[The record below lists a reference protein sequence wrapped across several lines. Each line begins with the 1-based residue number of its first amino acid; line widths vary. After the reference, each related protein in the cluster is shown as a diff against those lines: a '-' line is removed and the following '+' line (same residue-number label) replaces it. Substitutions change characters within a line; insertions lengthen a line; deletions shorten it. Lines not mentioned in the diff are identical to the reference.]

1 MIIMPAQIAETR
13 RVIGLH
19 IVGTLT
25 DQTAAVEP
33 RSRSSPITAT
43 VARSSDA
50 VRGGCVVRFDWT
62 WPERAERARKPAL
75 IAASV
80 ALHVAVLGYM
90 ALRNFEAP
98 ALPGLST
105 PVTVIPVELVPRPL
119 LKDEAPREPAPAA
132 ATETLAPAA
141 SAAAPVLVPPRGRD
155 KQDEDQTP
163 AAPAG
168 RVAAA
173 APDGTPAPPSG
184 AWQVRRETLNDA
196 IARSLRQGVPGCR
209 MMRDRLSAAEQVQC
223 DSRFN
228 EAAGRAAPLR
238 GTGNPERDARFAAE
252 GARELRRYEQRRR
265 PLAGGTGVVGPG
277 DCPGSNLG
285 MGCAG
290 AHLPDVPGVDMRQG
304 ARTTHT
310 PSQGPP

>member
-1 MIIMPAQIAETR
+1 M
-13 RVIGLH
+13 
-19 IVGTLT
+19 
-25 DQTAAVEP
+25 
-33 RSRSSPITAT
+33 
-43 VARSSDA
+43 
-50 VRGGCVVRFDWT
+50 VRFDWM
-62 WPERAERARKPAL
+62 WPEMAERAKRPAL
-75 IAASV
+75 IAASM
-80 ALHVAVLGYM
+80 ALHALVLGYL
-90 ALRNFEAP
+90 ALRTFEAP
-98 ALPGLST
+98 ALRDQMVPQ
-105 PVTVIPVELVPRPL
+105 VAIPIDLTPRPL
-119 LKDEAPREPAPAA
+119 LKDEAPRPPATAVSVV
-132 ATETLAPAA
+132 ETLAPPLA
-141 SAAAPVLVPPRGRD
+141 SASPLALPSGHE
-155 KQDEDQTP
+155 KEDEDQTP
-163 AAPAG
+163 AAPTG
-168 RVAAA
+168 RLAAA
-173 APDGTPAPPSG
+173 APAGTPAPPTD

-209 MMRDRLSAAEQVQC
+209 MMWSRLSAAEQALC

-252 GARELRRYEQRRR
+252 GARELRRYEQQRR
-265 PLAGGTGVVGPG
+265 PLAGGVGVVGPG

>member
-1 MIIMPAQIAETR
+1 MPAPIAETR
-13 RVIGLH
+13 RVTGLH

-43 VARSSDA
+43 VARSSGA

-62 WPERAERARKPAL
+62 WPEGAERARKPAL
-75 IAASV
+75 ITASV

-98 ALPGLST
+98 ALSGMAV
-105 PVTVIPVELVPRPL
+105 PVTVIPVDLTPRPM
-119 LKDEAPREPAPAA
+119 LKDEAPREPASAA
-132 ATETLAPAA
+132 ATKTLAPAVT
-141 SAAAPVLVPPRGRD
+141 SAASPLARPRGRE
-155 KQDEDQTP
+155 KEDEDRTP
-163 AAPAG
+163 AAPTG

-173 APDGTPAPPSG
+173 APDGAPAPPSG

-196 IARSLRQGVPGCR
+196 IARSLRQGIPGCR
-209 MMRDRLSAAEQVQC
+209 MMFDQLSAAEQAQC
-223 DSRFN
+223 DARFN
-228 EAAGRAAPLR
+228 AAAGRAAPLR

-277 DCPGSNLG
+277 DCPGSNFG

>member
-43 VARSSDA
+43 VARSSGA

-141 SAAAPVLVPPRGRD
+141 SAAARMS
-155 KQDEDQTP
+155 
-163 AAPAG
+163 AATGWSALS
-168 RVAAA
+168 
-173 APDGTPAPPSG
+173 PSG
-184 AWQVRRETLNDA
+184 RLQMIVRNPA
-196 IARSLRQGVPGCR
+196 CA
-209 MMRDRLSAAEQVQC
+209 MRCTSC
-223 DSRFN
+223 
-228 EAAGRAAPLR
+228 
-238 GTGNPERDARFAAE
+238 
-252 GARELRRYEQRRR
+252 
-265 PLAGGTGVVGPG
+265 
-277 DCPGSNLG
+277 GSNCAATERRGVSGLMS
-285 MGCAG
+285 MGILRA
-290 AHLPDVPGVDMRQG
+290 VPISV
-304 ARTTHT
+304 
-310 PSQGPP
+310 S